1 MMVWFS
7 TKCQMFQASMN
18 AVAQQALQ
26 FVANMS
32 FVRRCRGSFWM
43 LWSPRSSLLRLRDS
57 LRVELGGV
65 LVFTCPNGSG
75 KTTVLKDLAV
85 LMRRNDTFVAYIDCR
100 LSKGVVSATEC
111 VYTSLGLTKEAAR
124 DDKPYY
130 GLATATHPTPDDGA
144 TR

>member
-1 MMVWFS
+1 M
-7 TKCQMFQASMN
+7 
-18 AVAQQALQ
+18 
-26 FVANMS
+26 
-32 FVRRCRGSFWM
+32 
-43 LWSPRSSLLRLRDS
+43 
-57 LRVELGGV
+57 
-65 LVFTCPNGSG
+65 VFTCPNGSG

-130 GLATATHPTPDDGA
+130 GLATATYPTPDDGA